1 MTKTIKL
8 MESQYKRLTDSQWEA
23 VSQSLPTERKR
34 LHSLRV
40 VADAVFYVLRAG
52 NQWRNLPEGFPK
64 WELVY
69 YYFRKWQTDG
79 TLERLNFSLNIR
91 ERTRQGREAS
101 PSLMSVDSQSVKA
114 APFVSEETGVDGNKK
129 INGRKRHVITD
140 TLGLVW
146 GVVVHSANKAD
157 GALARRVVEP
167 LRGYLHRMEKILADA
182 AYEKVFM
189 EWVSENLLGV
199 ELEISSKPPGPE
211 GFVPV
216 KWRWVT
222 ERAFGMFNFFRRLDK
237 DHEKTPQS
245 AESWVLWHNCQIILN
260 RLA

>member
-1 MTKTIKL
+1 
-8 MESQYKRLTDSQWEA
+8 MESQYKRLTDSQWEVIQA
-23 VSQSLPTERKR
+23 SLPVDRKR
-34 LHSLRV
+34 QHSLRV
-40 VADAVFYVLRAG
+40 IVDAIFYVLRVG
-52 NQWRNLPEGFPK
+52 NQWRNLPAESFPK
-64 WELVY
+64 WQLVY
-69 YYFRKWQTDG
+69 YYFRKWQQDG
-79 TLERLNFSLNIR
+79 TLEKLSWSLNR
-91 ERTRQGREAS
+91 KERNRQGKEDS
-101 PSLMSVDSQSVKA
+101 PSLLSIDSQSVKV

-146 GVVVHSANKAD
+146 GVVVHGANKAD
-157 GALARRVVEP
+157 GALAERVVAP
-167 LRGYLHRMEKILADA
+167 LRGYLHRMETILADA

-199 ELEISSKPPGPE
+199 ELEISSKPPGAE

-237 DHEKTPQS
+237 DHEKTPGS
-245 AESWVLWHNCQIILN
+245 AESWVLWHNCQVILN